1 MPAINCVK
9 VMVGLSEAESLSVL
23 GEEQLE
29 QGISA
34 HEKNRQTSCAID

>member
-1 MPAINCVK
+1 MPAITCVK

-34 HEKNRQTSCAID
+34 HEKNRQPP

>member
-1 MPAINCVK
+1 MTAITCVK
-9 VMVGLSEAESLSVL
+9 VMVGLSETESLSVL

-34 HEKNRQTSCAID
+34 HEKNRQHHAP